1 MLEMKNVSFAY
12 GAENVLEK
20 INFKLEFGDFWAVIG
35 PNGGGKTTFVKLLLG
50 LLKPNKG
57 EISYTS
63 NIQPCHI
70 GNVPQMT
77 YNNIQFPI
85 CVRDT
90 IALGLLQPRIFG
102 FNPKKSQDSI
112 FQAMEL
118 LEITHLAKKP
128 LYALSGG
135 ERQKVLIARAIVN
148 NPQILILDEPTA
160 NIDSKAQKSIY
171 ELLKKLNRTMS
182 IVVVSHDLSLTLGYA
197 KKVLYVNKNAVIH
210 EIPDFKLD
218 VSGHICEVD
227 LLTHFAMQPN
237 NSSLGNHCVDFVDS
251 KNAESNADSTI
262 AKVAKH
268 DFASIKMNGG
278 NSQSEM
284 PTLKASSGWGIFK
297 GEGATSQFK
306 PLPLKEKNKNQTKPF
321 YGLPRLAPPLCEK
334 TKIESKIENPLFCE
348 NESHN
353 ISNKDISPMAQY
365 DKDLKSQAVSNYVDE
380 NLESK
385 TNLIISAV
393 AKHDFA
399 INNINSGNSQANLR
413 NLSPQKA
420 MDNLKDLKL

>member
-1 MLEMKNVSFAY
+1 MLEIDNVSFAY

-20 INFKLEFGDFWAVIG
+20 INFKLESGDFWAVIG
-35 PNGGGKTTFVKLLLG
+35 PNGGGKTTFVKILLG

-77 YNNIQFPI
+77 YHNIQFPI

-182 IVVVSHDLSLTLGYA
+182 IIVVSHDLSLTLGYA

-237 NSSLGNHCVDFVDS
+237 NSSFEREHSVLSDKSRITSAEAVALTPSKLLASASQNHDLLKKPAATSPCTASLVFSSQSLECRDSSYSSLGNHSDD
-251 KNAESNADSTI
+251 
-262 AKVAKH
+262 
-268 DFASIKMNGG
+268 
-278 NSQSEM
+278 
-284 PTLKASSGWGIFK
+284 
-297 GEGATSQFK
+297 
-306 PLPLKEKNKNQTKPF
+306 
-321 YGLPRLAPPLCEK
+321 
-334 TKIESKIENPLFCE
+334 
-348 NESHN
+348 
-353 ISNKDISPMAQY
+353 
-365 DKDLKSQAVSNYVDE
+365 SQADLCSSS
-380 NLESK
+380 LQ
-385 TNLIISAV
+385 
-393 AKHDFA
+393 AK
-399 INNINSGNSQANLR
+399 
-413 NLSPQKA
+413 SPKEITQ
-420 MDNLKDLKL
+420 NLKDSKL

>member
-20 INFKLEFGDFWAVIG
+20 INFKLESGDFWAVIG

-77 YNNIQFPI
+77 YHNIQFPI

-90 IALGLLQPRIFG
+90 IALGLLKPRIFG
-102 FNPKKSQDSI
+102 FNPKKSECSI

-210 EIPDFKLD
+210 EIPHFELD
-218 VSGHICEVD
+218 MSGHICEVD

-237 NSSLGNHCVDFVDS
+237 NSSLGNHSVDS
-251 KNAESNADSTI
+251 TLCHFEC
-262 AKVAKH
+262 
-268 DFASIKMNGG
+268 
-278 NSQSEM
+278 SE
-284 PTLKASSGWGIFK
+284 K
-297 GEGATSQFK
+297 
-306 PLPLKEKNKNQTKPF
+306 
-321 YGLPRLAPPLCEK
+321 
-334 TKIESKIENPLFCE
+334 SK
-348 NESHN
+348 
-353 ISNKDISPMAQY
+353 
-365 DKDLKSQAVSNYVDE
+365 

-399 INNINSGNSQANLR
+399 TIKINGGNSQATLR